1 MGNDSRE
8 PWRFHQSKFDPRR
21 LALGM
26 VAFKA
31 SSGLESLP
39 GTRDLLCGNE
49 YRSPGWALQVFADHP
64 LRQAGYVDPCS
75 FVDAEPLRSAFGLL
89 EQHADAR
96 TGDPSGQLACS
107 LEL

>member
-1 MGNDSRE
+1 
-8 PWRFHQSKFDPRR
+8 
-21 LALGM
+21 M
-26 VAFKA
+26 VAFEA

-39 GTRDLLCGNE
+39 GTWDLLCGNE
-49 YRSPGWALQVFADHP
+49 HRSPGWALQAFTDP

-75 FVDAEPLRSAFGLL
+75 FVDAEPLRGAFGVL
-89 EQHADAR
+89 EQHADAS